1 MDVRKKMNPPKIYSY
16 YEAMVSLFWLKLVMI
31 VTRIENDILRLSVF
45 ASKTCALNYTS
56 KLSFCYQGNE
66 S

>member
-1 MDVRKKMNPPKIYSY
+1 MFEKNESPKIYSY
-16 YEAMVSLFWLKLVMI
+16 YEAMVSLFWMKLVMI
-31 VTRIENDILRLSVF
+31 VTRIENDIFRVSVF